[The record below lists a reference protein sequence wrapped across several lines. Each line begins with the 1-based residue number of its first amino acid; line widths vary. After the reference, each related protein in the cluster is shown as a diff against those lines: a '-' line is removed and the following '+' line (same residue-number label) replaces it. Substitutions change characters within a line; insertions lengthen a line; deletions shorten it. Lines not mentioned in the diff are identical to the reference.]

1 MSLDILQP
9 RPSKMRTMPLKT
21 NPKNNQKQLSNQ
33 LMRRKRNKIY
43 LILFVNKDNMA
54 TSWSRG
60 GFVFITADE
69 KKRNRILLALFTNK
83 KQDVNQIL
91 FSCLQAKI
99 KIRWYHLGLLFIKGV
114 LCLLQLMRE
123 RYRQTEIDR
132 QRETERERVRRSRER
147 EERDKRERGERD
159 REREERQ
166 RGEPERGETERER
179 EVVEKIMHKE
189 TKRQRSFSFN

>member
-43 LILFVNKDNMA
+43 LILFVNKDKMA
-54 TSWSRG
+54 TSWSG
-60 GFVFITADE
+60 GVLCLLQLMR
-69 KKRNRILLALFTNK
+69 KKGIES
-83 KQDVNQIL
+83 
-91 FSCLQAKI
+91 FSRCLQI
-99 KIRWYHLGLLFIKGV
+99 KNKMSNLITSKDKDLLFIKGV